1 MRRRNRNESEAAVR
15 PTDHR
20 ITRRNFLAL
29 SGTATAAGSAAFLW
43 LREPSSAASKRA
55 GGAADTGRGVDPN
68 TVQAQDATLQAQAG
82 TSPAPWSDPA
92 TWPDGQGAPKPG
104 NVVTIDR
111 PVLLDDDVEVA
122 GLTVSEAGSL
132 TFQPD
137 AGHTLTSTGNI
148 VVYGRL
154 TMRPAA
160 ADVTHAIRFV
170 DVDEGAFVGGG
181 MAPLDTDVGLWV
193 MDHGA
198 VDLMGTPR
206 SGWGQSADAIHAG
219 MTTITMSDE
228 PLGWRAGDELVVTPT
243 GAPREETSEEGF
255 ETAVIAS
262 VSGRTVQLR
271 DALRLDHPAVTLR
284 DGMIMTA
291 EVLNL
296 TRNVRIEA
304 MPDGRAHVMFH
315 ADRPQST
322 RFVGFRHLG
331 PRQSDGEFTKGVLG
345 RYPLHFHICEEG
357 SRGSIV
363 EGAVV
368 RDAGNHAFVPHTSHG
383 ISFVDCVSYD
393 TFDDAYWWDQAPDT
407 RTPGPPTNDL
417 LYERCVAAL
426 VRSDP
431 PFRGYRLTGFTIARG
446 EGSVA
451 RGCVAVGVLGSAN
464 ASGFRWPEGSAGIWT
479 FEDCIAHNCRNGIFV
494 WQNTDREHHVRSF
507 VAYHNHAYG
516 IDHGAYSNPYSYEDI
531 VLHGNAS
538 GALQLHATSR
548 DAGLRFTNMICDGA
562 NESTFLIRMAE
573 HQFETDQPTLF
584 QNCVFSGAQ
593 DAAFGLTTEAG
604 ERNFLEV
611 VDCTFEGNEFWLSDN
626 INPLSQIIWRDST
639 HGSAILRRSDQEG
652 TFNPDWNARVT
663 PA

>member
-1 MRRRNRNESEAAVR
+1 MRGKGRNESDDPVHPSGR
-15 PTDHR
+15 R
-20 ITRRNFLAL
+20 ITRRKFLAL
-29 SGTATAAGSAAFLW
+29 GGTAAAATSAAFLW
-43 LREPSSAASKRA
+43 LREASSPPSKVT
-55 GGAADTGRGVDPN
+55 GGAVGAESGVDPN
-68 TVQAQDATLQAQAG
+68 AMPAPDATVDTRVAMN
-82 TSPAPWSDPA
+82 PAPWSDAA
-92 TWPDGQGAPKPG
+92 TWPAGQGVPKPG
-104 NVVTIDR
+104 SVVTIDR
-111 PVLLDDDVEVA
+111 PVLLDEDVQVA
-122 GLTVSEAGSL
+122 GLTVSDAGSL
-132 TFQPD
+132 MFSPD
-137 AGHTLTSTGNI
+137 ASHTLTSTGNI
-148 VVYGRL
+148 VVHGQL

-160 ADVTHAIRFV
+160 ADVTHTIAFA
-170 DVDEGAFVGGG
+170 DVDEQSFVGGG

-193 MDHGA
+193 TDHGE

-206 SGWGQSADAIHAG
+206 SGWGRAADSLRTG
-219 MTTITMSDE
+219 MTTITLSSE

-243 GAPREETSEEGF
+243 GAPRDETSEEGF
-255 ETAVIAS
+255 ETVVVVS

-271 DALRLDHPAVTLR
+271 DAMRVDHPAVALR
-284 DGMIMTA
+284 DGRIMTA

-315 ADRPQST
+315 ADRPQSI

-331 PRQSDGEFTKGVLG
+331 PRQPDGEFTKGVLG
-345 RYPLHFHICEEG
+345 RYPVHFHICEEG

-383 ISFVDCVSYD
+383 ISFLDCVSYD
-393 TFDDAYWWDQAPDT
+393 TFEDAYWWDQRT
-407 RTPGPPTNDL
+407 ETHTPGPPTNDL

-451 RGCVAVGVLGSAN
+451 RGCVAVGVLGNAN

-479 FEDCIAHNCRNGIFV
+479 FKDCIAHNCHSGIFV
-494 WQNTDREHHVRSF
+494 WQNTDKEHHVRNF
-507 VAYHNHAYG
+507 IAYHNHAFG
-516 IDHGAYSNPYSYEDI
+516 IDHGAYSNPYSYKDI
-531 VLHGNAS
+531 VLHGNAG
-538 GALQLHATSR
+538 GALKLHATSR

-562 NESTFLIRMAE
+562 NESTYLIEMAE

-604 ERNFLEV
+604 ERSLLEV
-611 VDCTFEGNEFWLSDN
+611 VDCTFDGNEFWLGDN
-626 INPLSQIIWRDST
+626 VNPRSQIILRDST
-639 HGSAILRRSDQEG
+639 HGSAILRRSDQKG
-652 TFNPDWNARVT
+652 TFNPEWNARVT